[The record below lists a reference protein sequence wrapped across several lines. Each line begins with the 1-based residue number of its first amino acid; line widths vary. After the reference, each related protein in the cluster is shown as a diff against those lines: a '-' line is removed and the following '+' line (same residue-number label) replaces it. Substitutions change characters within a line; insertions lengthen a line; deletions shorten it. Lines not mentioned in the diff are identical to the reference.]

1 MGSGKLYPY
10 TRWHYYQGGR
20 KFGNNAPF
28 EYVNE
33 LDFGFEYSPW
43 TDLELSVQYTWTFDR
58 TNTSQAPYADVQGAS
73 RIEFQAQWNY

>member
-1 MGSGKLYPY
+1 MNLVWIVDFDNPLCC
-10 TRWHYYQGGR
+10 GR
-20 KFGNNAPF
+20 KFGSNAPF

-43 TDLELSVQYTWTFDR
+43 TDLELSIQYTWTFDR